1 MAIGWLTV
9 LKMVPWDDVIKNA
22 PRIADGAKKLWS
34 TVAKKP
40 PATEALHGSAHAA
53 APEAP
58 SLAQCQ
64 QQLDTVEAEVA
75 DLHQQMLESSEL
87 IRALAEQNAQMIK
100 RLEVTRLRVLALG
113 AVLVALLVALGV
125 AIAVNL

>member
-40 PATEALHGSAHAA
+40 PATEALRVSTHAA

-64 QQLDTVEAEVA
+64 QQLDTVVAEVA